1 MSSEGN
7 FWDDVVPSNGKPE
20 RIVEPTVPSNVKP
33 ERIVEPTVP
42 DYIAR
47 EPQELYARVVSNT
60 ALFMIVMAILLVS
73 FPFALSA
80 FDVGNADDCW
90 GSLEYLEDEQLH
102 CVSGDE
108 SSQVTYS
115 YSGDHVIASH
125 FSYNYGYFN
134 EVLRWEVIGDGGVYG
149 FTEFDY
155 YADGEDFD
163 WFVYAHCEWMG
174 GSSQIEQWYCAENE
188 QSVSMDGYPYS
199 NYYCESQ
206 AMHWYCTDSFG
217 QNSSFS
223 DTSNETRAG
232 PEVLDNWMYYCMAV
246 SLKSPFDENTTMQEV
261 DDIQSKLI
269 MPNWCDETPV
279 FLENESAEPVLPFY
293 GEAVYL
299 YPNGNDN
306 YGSIDSVQYLQD
318 SFQYQVVSLHT
329 YNAEGTLTEVS
340 ENAQGG
346 LGIIGMVLISM
357 LYLIGGYLVYYLSTG
372 KHHIEHLGVE
382 NTLVISKSWR
392 NKPKTMKSKISLDS
406 SSLLHVYTVTST
418 STDSEGHTTTSTSQ
432 HHRITHAGRS
442 SDQLPDG
449 FNTEK
454 LLILTGLNLSP
465 DPY

>member
-7 FWDDVVPSNGKPE
+7 FWDAAVPTSAE
-20 RIVEPTVPSNVKP
+20 P

-42 DYIAR
+42 DYRAR
-47 EPQELYARVVSNT
+47 EPQELYAKVVSSPAIFMMVV
-60 ALFMIVMAILLVS
+60 ALVLVS
-73 FPFALSA
+73 LPLAFFA
-80 FDVGNADDCW
+80 FDVGNPDDCW

-102 CVSGDE
+102 CVNGDE
-108 SSQVTYS
+108 SSQVSYS

-134 EVLRWEVIGDGGVYG
+134 EVLRWEVIGDGGVIG
-149 FTEFDY
+149 FTEFDH

-163 WFVYAHCEWMG
+163 WVVYGHCEWMG
-174 GSSQIEQWYCAENE
+174 GSSQMEQWYCAENE

-232 PEVLDNWMYYCMAV
+232 PNVLDNWMYYCMAV
-246 SLKSPFDENTTMQEV
+246 SMKSPFDENITMQEV
-261 DDIQSKLI
+261 IDVERNVIL
-269 MPNWCDETPV
+269 PNWCDEIPV

-299 YPNGNDN
+299 YPNGDDD
-306 YGSIDSVQYLQD
+306 YGSIDSVQYSQN
-318 SFQYQVVSLHT
+318 SFRYQMVSLHT
-329 YNAEGTLTEVS
+329 YNADGTLTEVS

-346 LGIIGMVLISM
+346 LGIIGMVLIIM
-357 LYLIGGYLVYYLSTG
+357 LYLIGGYTVYFLSTG

-392 NKPKTMKSKISLDS
+392 NKPKTMKSKISLDT
-406 SSLLHVYTVTST
+406 SSLLETYTVTST
-418 STDSEGHTTTSTSQ
+418 STDSDGHTTTSTSQ
-432 HHRITHAGRS
+432 HHRITHAVGA
-442 SDQLPDG
+442 SDKLPDG
-449 FNTEK
+449 FKTDE
-454 LLILTGLNLSP
+454 LLKLTGLRLSP
-465 DPY
+465 DSY

>member
-7 FWDDVVPSNGKPE
+7 FWDTAVPSSGE
-20 RIVEPTVPSNVKP
+20 P

-42 DYIAR
+42 DYRAR
-47 EPQELYARVVSNT
+47 EPQELYAKVVSSPAIFMMVV
-60 ALFMIVMAILLVS
+60 ALVLVS
-73 FPFALSA
+73 LPLAFFA

-102 CVSGDE
+102 CVNGDE
-108 SSQVTYS
+108 SRQVSYS

-125 FSYNYGYFN
+125 FSYNYGHFN

-149 FTEFDY
+149 FAEFDY
-155 YADGEDFD
+155 YPDPDFD
-163 WFVYAHCEWMG
+163 WVVYGHCEWMG

-232 PEVLDNWMYYCMAV
+232 PDVLDNWMYYCMAV

-261 DDIQSKLI
+261 VDIESKVIL
-269 MPNWCDETPV
+269 PNWCDETPV

-329 YNAEGTLTEVS
+329 YNADGTLNEVS

-346 LGIIGMVLISM
+346 LGIIGMVLIVM

-406 SSLLHVYTVTST
+406 SSLLHTYTVTST

-432 HHRITHAGRS
+432 HHQITHANRS
-442 SDQLPDG
+442 SDKLPDG
-449 FNTEK
+449 FRTDE
-454 LLILTGLNLSP
+454 LLKLTGLSLSP
-465 DPY
+465 DSY

>member
-7 FWDDVVPSNGKPE
+7 FWDAAVPSNGE
-20 RIVEPTVPSNVKP
+20 P

-47 EPQELYARVVSNT
+47 EPQELYAKVVSSPAIFMMVV
-60 ALFMIVMAILLVS
+60 ALVLVS
-73 FPFALSA
+73 LPLAFFT

-102 CVSGDE
+102 CVNGDE
-108 SSQVTYS
+108 SRQVSYS

-125 FSYNYGYFN
+125 FSYDYGYFN

-155 YADGEDFD
+155 YADGEDLG
-163 WFVYAHCEWMG
+163 WFVYGHCEWMG

-232 PEVLDNWMYYCMAV
+232 PDVLDNWMYYCMAV

-261 DDIQSKLI
+261 VDLERKVVL
-269 MPNWCDETPV
+269 PNWCDETPV

-293 GEAVYL
+293 GERVFL

-306 YGSIDSVQYLQD
+306 YGSIDSVQYSQN
-318 SFQYQVVSLHT
+318 SFRYQVVSLHT
-329 YNAEGTLTEVS
+329 YNADGTLTEVS

-346 LGIIGMVLISM
+346 LGIIGMVLIIM
-357 LYLIGGYLVYYLSTG
+357 LYLIGGYLVYFLSTG

-406 SSLLHVYTVTST
+406 SSLLHTYTVTST
-418 STDSEGHTTTSTSQ
+418 STDSEGHTTTSTSR
-432 HHRITHAGRS
+432 HHQITHADRA
-442 SDQLPDG
+442 SDKLPDG

-454 LLILTGLNLSP
+454 LLILTGLGLSP
-465 DPY
+465 DSY